1 MDWELSSQGRPLKEE
16 LLAVET
22 LAQPATKSMIR
33 AKVIRVHFFMLSS
46 FDLVGLWMIGYTN
59 KV

>member
-33 AKVIRVHFFMLSS
+33 AKAIIVHFFMLSS
-46 FDLVGLWMIGYTN
+46 FNFMGLWMIGYTN
-59 KV
+59 EV